1 MSPLRQRMI
10 DEMTLRGMSPR
21 THESYLG
28 AVYGLA
34 RHYKQSPDQLSIEQV
49 RAYLLHLERER
60 HLSWNS
66 LNVAVSGLR
75 FFYFQTLGW
84 EQTRMDIPPRRTP
97 ARLPEVL
104 SREEVEQLLMAVDD
118 VKHRTVLMTIYAAG
132 LRITEALNLRVRHMD
147 SARMMIR
154 VEQGKGKKDRYTILS
169 PRLLEELRR
178 YWKQFPTQELLFT
191 GTRPDRPLDETAV
204 QKAYGRASTRA
215 GIRKRTSV
223 HTLRHCFATHL
234 LEMGVD
240 VRTIQV
246 LMGHT
251 DLRTTSR
258 YLQIRQHHVGACA
271 SKFDLLALP
280 PKLPGV

>member
-1 MSPLRQRMI
+1 MSPLRQRMM
-10 DEMTLRGMSPR
+10 DEMTLRGMSSR

-34 RHYKQSPDQLSIEQV
+34 RYYKQSPDQLSIEQV

-60 HLSWNS
+60 QLSWSS
-66 LNVAVSGLR
+66 LNVAASGLR
-75 FFYFQTLGW
+75 FLYFHTLGW
-84 EQTRMDIPPRRTP
+84 EQTRMDIPPRKTP
-97 ARLPEVL
+97 SRLPEVL
-104 SREEVEQLLMAVDD
+104 SRDEVEQLLMAVDH

-132 LRITEALNLRVRHMD
+132 LRISEALQLRVRHID
-147 SARMMIR
+147 SARMAIR

-169 PRLLEELRR
+169 PRLREEWRR

-191 GTRPDRPLDETAV
+191 GKHPDRPLSESAI
-204 QKAYGRASTRA
+204 QKAYSRANTRA

-240 VRTIQV
+240 IRTIQV

-251 DLRTTSR
+251 DLRTTAR
-258 YLQIRQHHVGACA
+258 YLQIRQHYIGACA
-271 SKFDLLALP
+271 SKFDWLALP

>member
-1 MSPLRQRMI
+1 MTLLRQRMI

-34 RHYKQSPDQLSIEQV
+34 RHYKQSPDQLNIEQV
-49 RAYLLHLERER
+49 RGYLLHLERER

-75 FFYFQTLGW
+75 FFYFQTLRW
-84 EQTRMDIPPRRTP
+84 ERTRMDIPPRKTP
-97 ARLPEVL
+97 TSLPEVL
-104 SREEVEQLLMAVDD
+104 SREEVEQLLMGVDH
-118 VKHRTVLMTIYAAG
+118 VKHQTVMMTIYAAG
-132 LRITEALNLRVRHMD
+132 LRITEALNLGVPHID

-169 PRLLEELRR
+169 PRLLEQLRR
-178 YWKQFPTQELLFT
+178 YWKQFPTQGLLFT
-191 GTRPDRPLDETAV
+191 GTRPDRPLDETAI
-204 QKAYGRASTRA
+204 QRAYGRAATRV

-258 YLQIRQHHVGACA
+258 YLQIRQPHVGACS

-280 PKLPGV
+280 PKLPDV